1 MKKRILLVDDD
12 RDIAQRLQE
21 LLSAKYD
28 VSLASNGFD
37 ALRLLDADGFEV
49 ILLDLRMPGLDGRGF
64 IEEVR
69 RRHNGE
75 AIPVILVSA
84 NDDLA
89 REARLLGVADYLAK
103 PFDIEALEALIE
115 RRIGG

>member
-12 RDIAQRLQE
+12 RDIAQRLHE

-28 VSLASNGFD
+28 VALASNGFD
-37 ALRLLDADGFEV
+37 ALRLLDGDGFDI
-49 ILLDLRMPGLDGRGF
+49 ILLDLRMPGLDGPGF
-64 IEEVR
+64 IEEVN

-75 AIPVILVSA
+75 ATPVILVSA

-89 REARLLGVADYLAK
+89 KEARKLGVTDYLAK